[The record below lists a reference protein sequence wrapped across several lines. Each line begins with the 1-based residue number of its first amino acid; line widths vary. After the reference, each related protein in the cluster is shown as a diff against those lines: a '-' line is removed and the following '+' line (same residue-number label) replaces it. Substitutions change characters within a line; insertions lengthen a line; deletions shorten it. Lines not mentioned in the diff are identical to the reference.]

1 MLKVIIVDDEMLV
14 RIGIKSTICWEDYG
28 FTVIAE
34 ASSGEEALQ
43 KIRELRPD
51 VLLTDIR
58 MPKMDGIE
66 LLKQIEAEQIPIESI
81 IMSCYN
87 EFELVRSAMKYGAS
101 DYLLKLS
108 FKEEELLAVLER
120 VRKKILA
127 RRGQTAL
134 SPQTDSHALRE
145 QLARLLLEGGASPE
159 QMDRLAAGLNF
170 CVHFSNMAVLIL
182 SADPAFS
189 ASGLQ
194 YEPLDTQTQQLIL
207 NMVHD
212 QLSGH
217 LCGNILPLQEP
228 RDHFLVLLNPG
239 LDLLQMANNIT
250 GRLRKYLNLPFSVGI
265 LDYSCCEADGLRQ
278 LPQQLTA
285 FASLR
290 YIKGP
295 GGIHSLG
302 GPPSQYPPRQQR
314 LKASRWLSDI
324 HGIADFPKIP
334 EIIRAVSAQMCSQHL
349 SRDACQQIFT
359 EMFYHLSAF
368 FQTYGGNINGL
379 NEMCGFPL
387 ANRLSSLQF
396 LSDAEEWFRVYAVL
410 AERYWQ
416 ECCSQ
421 WKRSDILSAVHYIQ
435 NNYQKPISA
444 NTAAKEVG
452 ISSAYFSTLFKQE
465 TGLSFTEYLTEFRM
479 EKARQLLEDKSIYI
493 YEIGDRVGYPDPNY
507 FCKVFKR
514 CTGMSPAAYRKKS
527 KP

>member
-127 RRGQTAL
+127 RRGQTTL

-239 LDLLQMANNIT
+239 LDLLQMANSIT

-278 LPQQLTA
+278 LPQHLTA

-295 GGIHSLG
+295 GGIHTLG

-324 HGIADFPKIP
+324 HGTTDFPKIP
-334 EIIRAVSAQMCSQHL
+334 EIIRAVSAQMRSQHL

-368 FQTYGGNINGL
+368 FQTYGGNISGL

-396 LSDAEEWFRVYAVL
+396 LSDTEEWFRVYAVL